1 MRSGK
6 QDSCGAP
13 RPLLSRLA
21 RDKRGNTLAIV
32 AAAMFPMLAMIG
44 SGIDMSR
51 AYMAQNRLRQA
62 CDAGALAGRRLLS
75 GPTVTTA
82 IKDET
87 KKYFNFNFP
96 QRMFETETFDIT
108 PTITVPTT
116 GTVKVTA
123 ATRMPTTIMKLFGF
137 SSLPISATCAATQ
150 DFVNTDIALVL
161 DLSGSM
167 NCPPGV
173 AGGCSPEQTNS
184 KLGALRAAANSLYDT
199 LEEAQDQLHSNNLRL
214 RYGFVTYNSSVNVG
228 RQVYAKNASYMATT
242 AQYQSRW
249 PTYPIDA
256 APYGINTASACATA
270 YTQDAAARSLGYTGV
285 FGGYWNRPR
294 TNGCLVFGIKNGA
307 ETEHTFGKTP
317 SGPVA
322 GTVPWNAPWN
332 VTGLLTSTTSNPFD
346 ASYYIGTPDIPRAW
360 WEDSKIKDQRPLP
373 IMSVWNGCIEERQ
386 TNNTLIDGGT
396 ATIAPAD
403 AYDLDI
409 DKIPDSDATRWKPMW
424 PEVEYNRD
432 GTHPSSSCPTES
444 RRLTEYYGNQ
454 ASFNNYVAALRGD
467 GGTYHDLGIIWGAR
481 FLSSGGIFK
490 SATPQTNDQFDPD
503 NPEKIRGFSVKKYM
517 IFMTDG
523 DMQPQTYIYSSY
535 GLEQLDGRVM
545 GSPSNDENALKLRHL
560 QRFRMACNA
569 AKSRGINI
577 WVIAF
582 STTLTADMENCATVK
597 SQASG
602 LSTQA
607 QLIAKFKEIGSKIG
621 SLRLSQ

>member
-21 RDKRGNTLAIV
+21 RDRRGNTLAIV

-123 ATRMPTTIMKLFGF
+123 ATRVPTTIMKLFGF
-137 SSLPISATCAATQ
+137 SWLPISATCAATQ

-161 DLSGSM
+161 DMSLSM
-167 NCPPGV
+167 NCPPGIP
-173 AGGCSPEQTNS
+173 GGCSPEQPNS
-184 KLGALRAAANSLYDT
+184 KIGSLRAAANSLYDT
-199 LEEAQDQLHSNNLRL
+199 LEDAQDQLHSNNLRL

-228 RQVYAKNASYMATT
+228 RQVYAKNPSYLATT
-242 AQYQSRW
+242 ARYQSRW
-249 PTYPIDA
+249 PTYPFDA
-256 APYGINTASACATA
+256 SSMIKDANTCANA
-270 YTQDAAARSLGYTGV
+270 YSYDQYAGMAGFSTI
-285 FGGYWNRPR
+285 FGGYWNRPGL
-294 TNGCLVFGIKNGA
+294 NKCLIFGRKLDSGY
-307 ETEHTFGKTP
+307 TFGASP
-317 SGPVA
+317 A
-322 GTVPWNAPWN
+322 WD
-332 VTGLLTSTTSNPFD
+332 VTGLLTSSNSKKFD
-346 ASYYIGTPDIPRAW
+346 ASVYIGTPDND
-360 WEDSKIKDQRPLP
+360 ERPLTIP
-373 IMSVWNGCIEERQ
+373 TVWNGCIEERQ
-386 TNNTLIDGGT
+386 TNNSAIDGGS
-396 ATIAPAD
+396 ATIAPTD

-424 PEVEYNRD
+424 PDVVYKRGLFD
-432 GTHPSSSCPTES
+432 QYDSYCPTES
-444 RRLTEYYGNQ
+444 RRLAEYYNNKS
-454 ASFNNYVAALRGD
+454 SFSNYVTSLRAEGS
-467 GGTYHDLGIIWGAR
+467 TYHDLGIIWGAR

-523 DMQPQTYIYSSY
+523 DMQPSPTVYSSY
-535 GLEQLDGRVM
+535 GVEQLDGRVM
-545 GSPSNDENALKLRHL
+545 GSPSIDTYNLTRRHL

-582 STTLTADMENCATVK
+582 ATSLTADMENCATVK

-602 LSTQA
+602 LTTQA